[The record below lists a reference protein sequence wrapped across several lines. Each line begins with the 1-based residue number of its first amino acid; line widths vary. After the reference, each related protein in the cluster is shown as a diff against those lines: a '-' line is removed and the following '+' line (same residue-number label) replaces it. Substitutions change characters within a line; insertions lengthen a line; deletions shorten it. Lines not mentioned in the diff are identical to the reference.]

1 MWRAVDGDVVD
12 LEFWVCLL
20 VTGGLAIGAAT
31 VALIVSA
38 MLIRLGDR
46 RDVPLLHSQLRL
58 GRRPLIAIAVTAAIA
73 IAAHGFG
80 QPIGWQRATTVLVIS
95 AACWLL
101 LRGVLVGE
109 LVLFNRLRM
118 EVADNRR
125 IRRARTQVTLLRRVI
140 AVIVVMLGIA
150 GALMTFPELHAFGAS
165 LFASAGI
172 AGIVAGLA
180 AQTTLANMFAG
191 MQLVFTDAVRMDDVV
206 VVEGEWGWIEEITLT
221 YVIVHI
227 WDERRLVLPTSY
239 FTSKPFQNWTRNE
252 ARVLGSVILYLDY
265 QTPVPLL
272 REQARKVIE
281 ASPLW
286 DRRDW
291 VLQVVD
297 TTEHAIVVR
306 VLASAADGPSA
317 WDLRCEI
324 REELLIFLQQH
335 CPKALPVR
343 RVISRV
349 DLGKELEPA
358 DADLADTDLADTH
371 LADTDLIATE
381 LINAGLADLAL
392 DEWGGPVE
400 SPPAISIDLTPVER
414 AAPTPVRRAE
424 LRRARHRSRG
434 SREPSSL

>member
-1 MWRAVDGDVVD
+1 MGMRRAVIGDVVD

-20 VTGGLAIGAAT
+20 FTGGLAAGAGV
-31 VALIVSA
+31 VAVIVA
-38 MLIRLGDR
+38 ALLIRIGHR
-46 RDVPLLHSQLRL
+46 RDLPLVHAQLRL
-58 GRRPLIAIAVTAAIA
+58 IRRPLIAIAVTVAIA
-73 IAAHGFG
+73 IAARAFS
-80 QPIGWQRATTVLVIS
+80 QPVGWQRVTAVLVICS
-95 AACWLL
+95 ACWLL

-109 LVLFNRLRM
+109 LILFNRLRM

-140 AVIVVMLGIA
+140 AVIVVSLGIA
-150 GALMTFPELHAFGAS
+150 GALMTFPAMHAFGAS

-252 ARVLGSVILYLDY
+252 ARVLGSVVLYLDY

-272 REQARKVIE
+272 REQARRVIE

-286 DRRDW
+286 DGRDW

-324 REELLIFLQQH
+324 REELLSFLQQH

-343 RVISRV
+343 RVLSRV
-349 DLGKELEPA
+349 DLGKEFEL
-358 DADLADTDLADTH
+358 TDLAV
-371 LADTDLIATE
+371 
-381 LINAGLADLAL
+381 
-392 DEWGGPVE
+392 DEWGCPAD
-400 SPPAISIDLTPVER
+400 SPPVTSIDLTP
-414 AAPTPVRRAE
+414 AARPAPVRRAE
-424 LRRARHRSRG
+424 LRRARHRIRS
-434 SREPSSL
+434 SRETSSI